1 MRRKSKAVV
10 DFCRILWYPFIDIEG
25 VRDLAD
31 KKQYFRELDELG
43 RIVPPVAFRKKLHI
57 EPGDALEFWMKDD
70 TIVMKKVEAV
80 CAFCGSK
87 TAVISFKDSNVC
99 KACIEQLKKI

>member
-1 MRRKSKAVV
+1 MRIKSKAFV
-10 DFCRILWYPFIDIEG
+10 DFCHFLWYPFIDTER
-25 VRDLAD
+25 VSNLAD

-57 EPGDALEFWMKDD
+57 EPGDALEFWMEDD
-70 TIVMKKVEAV
+70 TIVMRKVEAV
-80 CAFCGSK
+80 CTFCGSK
-87 TAVISFKDSNVC
+87 TNVVSFKDSNVC

>member
-1 MRRKSKAVV
+1 MSK
-10 DFCRILWYPFIDIEG
+10 
-25 VRDLAD
+25 LAD

-57 EPGDALEFWMKDD
+57 EPGDELEFWMDGD
-70 TIVMKKVEAV
+70 TIVMKKIEPA

-87 TAVISFKDSNVC
+87 KAVVSFKDSNVC
-99 KACIEQLKKI
+99 KCCVEQLKKI

>member
-1 MRRKSKAVV
+1 M
-10 DFCRILWYPFIDIEG
+10 IN
-25 VRDLAD
+25 LAD

-57 EPGDALEFWMKDD
+57 EPGDALEFWMSGD
-70 TIVMKKVEAV
+70 TIVMKKAEPV

-87 TAVISFKDSNVC
+87 NEVISFKDSNVC
-99 KACIEQLKKI
+99 KACVEQLKKI

>member
-1 MRRKSKAVV
+1 MS
-10 DFCRILWYPFIDIEG
+10 
-25 VRDLAD
+25 D

-57 EPGDALEFWMKDD
+57 EPGDALEFWMNGD
-70 TIVMKKVEAV
+70 TIVMKKVEPV

-87 TAVISFKDSNVC
+87 KDLLKYRDANVC
-99 KACIEQLKKI
+99 GVCFEEIKKI